1 MSAKKPTYEALAKR
15 VKSLESELQDCQGV
29 ENVLKESEEGYRSIV
44 EGAPGAIMAI
54 RNGCFLFVNPAGAQ
68 MLGFSDP
75 EEMVG
80 MPALD
85 VIAPDSQRIVAE
97 RIMRVESGED
107 NPAVEI
113 SS

>member
-1 MSAKKPTYEALAKR
+1 MSAIKPTNEELDQR
-15 VKSLESELQDCQGV
+15 VKSLEKELRDYQGV
-29 ENVLKESEEGYRSIV
+29 EDALKESEEGYRSIV

-80 MPALD
+80 
-85 VIAPDSQRIVAE
+85 I
-97 RIMRVESGED
+97 ESR
-107 NPAVEI
+107 
-113 SS
+113 